1 MKLKLLAGLLCA
13 ACVLPTMAQEK
24 KSAVSFFGNYNKPSN
39 GDGMGNVFASYGYL
53 VTSQLELGLFVT
65 ESFSSGTTTTGV
77 GGNAQYYFGNV
88 GKVGSYLP
96 YLKGD
101 VLSMS
106 GGPASY
112 TQYCAFAGIGYAMT
126 ETTEAFA
133 EVGATNADI
142 SGNSQSGSQ
151 VNLGIKFRF

>member
-24 KSAVSFFGNYNKPSN
+24 KSAVSFFGNYNKPSDSS
-39 GDGMGNVFASYGYL
+39 GSGFLAASYGYL

-65 ESFSSGTTTTGV
+65 EAFNAGTTSTSVNGS
-77 GGNAQYYFGNV
+77 AQYYFGNV

-96 YLKGD
+96 YVKGNIGSSD
-101 VLSMS
+101 S
-106 GGPASY
+106 GGKTSTTYGAY
-112 TQYCAFAGIGYAMT
+112 AGVGYAMT

-133 EVGATNADI
+133 EVGATSMDNN
-142 SGNSQSGSQ
+142 GNSQSGSQ